1 MFPSDLFFNH
11 LKSRFAQILVAMMSI
26 LILSGCTDEI
36 DYHVDGD
43 WESGLPA
50 KIKLSVA
57 VPEREV
63 FSRGELTAGLDNKVD
78 ALWIGIY
85 NADNGQRTGD
95 LFLTGL
101 NTAATVHNKLT
112 AELATLSGRSRIVA
126 IANYENRFATT
137 DRESKPRPVADVLK
151 EADTWEKYCNI
162 SITFDANGSFNVE
175 APLNPLVMEG
185 VYTEDAHN
193 DGSQTEMTIF
203 NVKPGESKPAGAIHL
218 RRLISRVK
226 FNVTFNSK
234 NISSFAINSYRF
246 VNIPRQ
252 SWAHERLD
260 DDELINASDDRD
272 VVGLGYG
279 STGEFIQVDQS
290 NGVYS
295 FDCWLLENKRT
306 GREWVTKYTDREKE
320 FKNGDGSNSGKFESL
335 VDRIDSADPNNN
347 ASYAVF
353 HVTMAMNV
361 DEEGNQLI
369 DKDIQRRLVEVDY
382 LVHFGYLNND
392 ARDFNCRRNSLYT
405 YNVTINN
412 VNDLVVEA
420 KVDGQE
426 QNPGTSGFVSDVTNR
441 FLELD
446 AHFGAFNIEL
456 TQDNIDNFQYMLQVP
471 TMDGRSLFINS
482 QDPESVPDYTDPDF
496 IYLNWIELR
505 YSGNDQ
511 AKLAEYKPISDGDTY
526 LLPQIYRNRN
536 LTPGWYTVFVNEY
549 VYESPNDGDESGS
562 ANWQKYVNKGDRR
575 VWFNVA
581 ASVSKD
587 FETVHYKSKYALSQ
601 SSIQSFY
608 NASAKNGFGSE
619 HTNETLGVNLRN
631 TYNPGNGGQ
640 YRKSG
645 RYNIWNY
652 INNVKNSTDWASFVD
667 QTSPQLVHEVNNQN
681 IYRPERTA
689 TGTEIAPPLAL
700 PCVKTTGPQDGSGN
714 ALTEQLLRLD
724 PDQTANPYYIEIVTA
739 CLNRNRDLNGD
750 GKIDKE
756 ELRWFVPTEAQMTFL
771 ILGQASLRN
780 PIFQFK
786 GSRLPSNKG
795 DDNGLDSSLLFA
807 TSDGRMLW
815 IMEGMSTSNWRQFG
829 NCAAPWE
836 VRCIRNLGEDNTIID
851 QNHTDPKPAVQ
862 RDGQNIIDMSYYDI
876 LSIREEAYYSSDLPM
891 PVHHLNDLRYNRC
904 YKSFEYADSLTSLS
918 DPRTGIVGNIDWDS
932 FLATNN
938 PCKYL
943 VDKTGKNGWRVP
955 NQAELALL
963 STLGI
968 VGSGMPPGGKQ
979 QYVLSNTYT
988 YFDKDGYALG
998 ANPADPAGS
1007 ITSQR
1012 RFELKLQVNDGHM
1025 TQADNITNKA
1035 FPDNYFLVRCVRDV
1049 IE

>member
-1 MFPSDLFFNH
+1 MFTFDNFAEI

-36 DYHVDGD
+36 EYHVDGD

-50 KIKLSVA
+50 KISLSIA
-57 VPEREV
+57 LPEREV

-85 NADNGQRTGD
+85 NEENGLRTGD

-101 NTAATVHNKLT
+101 NTDATVHNKNLT

-126 IANYENRFATT
+126 IANYENRYGTM
-137 DRESKPRPVADVLK
+137 DKESEPRPMADILK

-162 SITFDANGSFNVE
+162 AATFDANGGFNIE
-175 APLNPLVMEG
+175 APLNPLFMEG
-185 VYTEDAHN
+185 VYTENDHN
-193 DGSQTEMTIF
+193 DGSQTEMTIL
-203 NVKPGESKPAGAIHL
+203 NVKPNESKPAGAIHL

-226 FNVTFNSK
+226 FNVKYNDK
-234 NISSFAINSYRF
+234 NISSFAVNSYRF

-252 SWAHERLD
+252 TWAHERVD
-260 DDELINASDDRD
+260 GETLINASDDRD
-272 VVGLGYG
+272 VKGLGYG
-279 STGEFIQVDQS
+279 STGEYIQVDQA

-306 GREWVTKYTDREKE
+306 GREWVTEYTDREKE
-320 FKNGDGSNSGKFESL
+320 FKKDDGTNSGKFESL
-335 VDRIDSADPNNN
+335 VDKIGSTDPNNN

-353 HVTMAMNV
+353 HVTMDMKV
-361 DEEGNQLI
+361 DEEGKPLSDQHL
-369 DKDIQRRLVEVDY
+369 QRRLVEVDY

-420 KVDGQE
+420 KVDGEE
-426 QNPGTSGFVSDVTNR
+426 QNPGTSGFVSDITNR
-441 FLELD
+441 FMELD

-456 TQDNIDNFQYMLQVP
+456 TEENIKDFQYMLQVP
-471 TMDGRSLFINS
+471 TMDGRTLFINS
-482 QDPESVPDYTDPDF
+482 QEPKSVPSATDPDF

-511 AKLAEYKPISDGDTY
+511 AKLAEYKPISDAGTY
-526 LLPQIYRNRN
+526 LLPDIRGNSK

-549 VYESPNDGDESGS
+549 VYESAKDGNESGS
-562 ANWQKYVNKGDRR
+562 ANWQKYVNKADRR

-581 ASVSKD
+581 ASVSSD
-587 FETVHYKSKYALSQ
+587 AETVHYKSKYALSQ
-601 SSIQSFY
+601 ASIQSFY
-608 NASAKNGFGSE
+608 NSEATKGFGSE

-631 TYNPGNGGQ
+631 TYNPTGGNQ
-640 YRKSG
+640 YKNSG

-652 INNVKNSTDWASFVD
+652 INNKNTTDWASFVD

-689 TGTEIAPPLAL
+689 TGNEITPPLAL
-700 PCVKTTGPQDGSGN
+700 PRVKTTGPEDGRN
-714 ALTEQLLRLD
+714 TLTDALIKLD
-724 PDQTANPYYIEIVTA
+724 PDQTSNPYYIEVVTA

-750 GKIDKE
+750 GKIDKG

-780 PIFQFK
+780 PIFQFS
-786 GSRLPSNKG
+786 GARLPSNKG
-795 DDNGLDSSLLFA
+795 TDNGLDSSLLFA

-815 IMEGMSTSNWRQFG
+815 IMEGMSTSYWRQFG

-836 VRCIRNLGEDNTIID
+836 VRCIRNLGENNTEIN
-851 QNHTDPKPAVQ
+851 QNHTDPKPATF
-862 RDGQNIIDMSYYDI
+862 RPENPYIIDLSYYDR

-891 PVHHLNDLRYNRC
+891 PVHHLNDIRYNRC
-904 YKSFEYADSLTSLS
+904 YKSFEYADSLTTLA
-918 DPRTGIVGNIDWDS
+918 DPRTGIVGKIDWDE

-943 VDKTGKNGWRVP
+943 VDKTGRNGWRVP

-963 STLGI
+963 SIMGI
-968 VGSGMPPGGKQ
+968 YNQGTPGGNTH
-979 QYVLSNTYT
+979 YILSNTYT

-998 ANPADPAGS
+998 ANPADTVANI
-1007 ITSQR
+1007 ITSKR
-1012 RFELKLQVNDGHM
+1012 RYELKLSFGDGHM
-1025 TQADNITNKA
+1025 TQADNIVDKA

-1049 IE
+1049 E